1 MAACLSVS
9 QDKKTVRTADFG
21 RFFDLNIME
30 TSKKDE
36 VLDFIRNHP
45 GCTSTAIADELY
57 GKWRWSGWIFV
68 RRDTD
73 ALFEEGLIDRREFR
87 GIKTYYPVGQKGIA

>member
-1 MAACLSVS
+1 
-9 QDKKTVRTADFG
+9 
-21 RFFDLNIME
+21 ME

-36 VLDFIRNHP
+36 VLAFIREHP

-73 ALFEEGLIDRREFR
+73 ALFEEGLIGRREFR
-87 GIKTYYPVGQKGIA
+87 GIKTYYPVEQLSGLTASLESDKAEDDSQCY

>member
-1 MAACLSVS
+1 VRA
-9 QDKKTVRTADFG
+9 KIKTVRTADFG
-21 RFFDLNIME
+21 RFFNLNIME

-36 VLDFIRNHP
+36 VLAFIREHP
-45 GCTSTAIADELY
+45 RCTSTAIADELY

-68 RRDTD
+68 RRDTE

-87 GIKTYYPVGQKGIA
+87 GIKTYYPVE

>member
-1 MAACLSVS
+1 MFECEPR
-9 QDKKTVRTADFG
+9 QKTVRTADFG
-21 RFFDLNIME
+21 RFFNLNIME

-36 VLDFIRNHP
+36 VLAFIREHP

-68 RRDTD
+68 RRDTE

-87 GIKTYYPVGQKGIA
+87 GIKTYYPVE

>member
-1 MAACLSVS
+1 
-9 QDKKTVRTADFG
+9 
-21 RFFDLNIME
+21 ME

-45 GCTSTAIADELY
+45 GCTSTAIAD
-57 GKWRWSGWIFV
+57 
-68 RRDTD
+68 

-87 GIKTYYPVGQKGIA
+87 GIKTYYPVGQKEIA